1 MQILCR
7 QAAVRLS
14 KLEPSESPPDS
25 SSYGSPPVSRITS
38 RLPNP
43 LSEVSLVVSA
53 LVQPS
58 ATLAAP
64 GSAAAA
70 TDYRYEAAS
79 SSHRAPDDIYQQ
91 YGDIRRGGGG
101 GGGELGD
108 PTVGQKRYRAEE
120 QERDGEEEYGELL
133 WSTLQWIDPE
143 SSSAAAWQTVA
154 EAEASR
160 RRTDTTSMM
169 IEGSEGGSGSSS
181 AYSSAS
187 IQPEIT
193 YHSRSGKLPDLSS
206 PELSSLPV
214 KEELTKFEPM
224 EGQAVEVGEASA
236 MHSPM
241 EATGPLEPAS
251 QPVVQ
256 PAKKRHYRGVR
267 QRPWGKWAA
276 EIRDP
281 KKAARVWLGTFD
293 TAEDAA
299 LAYDTAARNFR
310 GPRAKLNFPDHP
322 PREPQEASPLSI
334 PSPTMVLSQTSS
346 TSLTTSVRAPSTSR
360 AMAAGDSMRQV
371 PSSNMMSW
379 SAAPR
384 VPTSSL
390 VNISSMDIQRSPSN
404 LPAVYTTYLSP
415 DSVQQSMTISDQQQ
429 SWSQRYGR
437 FISAAPT
444 TTPPVYG
451 FPYGSSNVLQQPG
464 SSNVIQYRFED
475 MPATNL
481 QAPQGEQASTSMP
494 AHMPGQQQQQ
504 ASVEVGSSQSSL
516 RQPELSFD
524 QIFEQTNSGW
534 SPGSTVGHE
543 GSGLSPVQDL
553 VNTYFNIPDD
563 KQPPEP

>member
-91 YGDIRRGGGG
+91 YGDIRRGGGGGGGG

-214 KEELTKFEPM
+214 KGM
-224 EGQAVEVGEASA
+224 
-236 MHSPM
+236 
-241 EATGPLEPAS
+241 
-251 QPVVQ
+251 
-256 PAKKRHYRGVR
+256 
-267 QRPWGKWAA
+267 
-276 EIRDP
+276 
-281 KKAARVWLGTFD
+281 
-293 TAEDAA
+293 
-299 LAYDTAARNFR
+299 
-310 GPRAKLNFPDHP
+310 
-322 PREPQEASPLSI
+322 SI
-334 PSPTMVLSQTSS
+334 VFFL
-346 TSLTTSVRAPSTSR
+346 
-360 AMAAGDSMRQV
+360 
-371 PSSNMMSW
+371 
-379 SAAPR
+379 
-384 VPTSSL
+384 
-390 VNISSMDIQRSPSN
+390 
-404 LPAVYTTYLSP
+404 
-415 DSVQQSMTISDQQQ
+415 
-429 SWSQRYGR
+429 
-437 FISAAPT
+437 F
-444 TTPPVYG
+444 
-451 FPYGSSNVLQQPG
+451 
-464 SSNVIQYRFED
+464 
-475 MPATNL
+475 
-481 QAPQGEQASTSMP
+481 
-494 AHMPGQQQQQ
+494 
-504 ASVEVGSSQSSL
+504 
-516 RQPELSFD
+516 
-524 QIFEQTNSGW
+524 
-534 SPGSTVGHE
+534 
-543 GSGLSPVQDL
+543 
-553 VNTYFNIPDD
+553 
-563 KQPPEP
+563 

>member
-1 MQILCR
+1 MNCC
-7 QAAVRLS
+7 
-14 KLEPSESPPDS
+14 
-25 SSYGSPPVSRITS
+25 G
-38 RLPNP
+38 
-43 LSEVSLVVSA
+43 LV
-53 LVQPS
+53 
-58 ATLAAP
+58 
-64 GSAAAA
+64 
-70 TDYRYEAAS
+70 
-79 SSHRAPDDIYQQ
+79 
-91 YGDIRRGGGG
+91 
-101 GGGELGD
+101 
-108 PTVGQKRYRAEE
+108 AEE
-120 QERDGEEEYGELL
+120 
-133 WSTLQWIDPE
+133 P
-143 SSSAAAWQTVA
+143 
-154 EAEASR
+154 
-160 RRTDTTSMM
+160 
-169 IEGSEGGSGSSS
+169 
-181 AYSSAS
+181 
-187 IQPEIT
+187 
-193 YHSRSGKLPDLSS
+193 
-206 PELSSLPV
+206 
-214 KEELTKFEPM
+214 TKYEPM

-299 LAYDTAARNFR
+299 LAYDAAARDFR

-390 VNISSMDIQRSPSN
+390 VNISSMDIQQSPSN

-429 SWSQRYGR
+429 SWSQGYGG

-543 GSGLSPVQDL
+543 GSGFSPVQDL

-563 KQPPEP
+563 QQPPQP

>member
-58 ATLAAP
+58 ATLPAP
-64 GSAAAA
+64 GSAAAP

-91 YGDIRRGGGG
+91 YGDIRGGGGGG

-120 QERDGEEEYGELL
+120 QERDGEEEYRELL

-214 KEELTKFEPM
+214 KGM
-224 EGQAVEVGEASA
+224 
-236 MHSPM
+236 
-241 EATGPLEPAS
+241 
-251 QPVVQ
+251 
-256 PAKKRHYRGVR
+256 
-267 QRPWGKWAA
+267 
-276 EIRDP
+276 
-281 KKAARVWLGTFD
+281 
-293 TAEDAA
+293 
-299 LAYDTAARNFR
+299 
-310 GPRAKLNFPDHP
+310 
-322 PREPQEASPLSI
+322 SI
-334 PSPTMVLSQTSS
+334 
-346 TSLTTSVRAPSTSR
+346 
-360 AMAAGDSMRQV
+360 
-371 PSSNMMSW
+371 
-379 SAAPR
+379 
-384 VPTSSL
+384 
-390 VNISSMDIQRSPSN
+390 
-404 LPAVYTTYLSP
+404 
-415 DSVQQSMTISDQQQ
+415 
-429 SWSQRYGR
+429 
-437 FISAAPT
+437 
-444 TTPPVYG
+444 
-451 FPYGSSNVLQQPG
+451 
-464 SSNVIQYRFED
+464 
-475 MPATNL
+475 
-481 QAPQGEQASTSMP
+481 
-494 AHMPGQQQQQ
+494 
-504 ASVEVGSSQSSL
+504 
-516 RQPELSFD
+516 
-524 QIFEQTNSGW
+524 IFF
-534 SPGSTVGHE
+534 
-543 GSGLSPVQDL
+543 L
-553 VNTYFNIPDD
+553 F
-563 KQPPEP
+563 